1 MPAPRSAGLIAVVMT
16 MTSLAGVPV
25 AGAAQAAGPA
35 AHAGQQSV
43 REAAANK
50 RTHKRANR
58 NPKDLTALRKEAQR
72 SAQELED
79 ATKALEKRRTDFAA
93 AEKELKEKLKALE
106 VAERQLAQV
115 RRPVSQLAELLYQQP
130 VGADGVA
137 SFLAGDSN
145 SDTLRA
151 LANVNHMVTVRQHA
165 VEETSTLTL
174 HTQRLAGE
182 AQELRAGNLLAE
194 AQMAAEIDLLRKKSD
209 KVVKSLTQQLVKLG
223 IKIDKVEK
231 AALGCNP
238 LRAATANDYPN
249 GLIPTSMLCPLQ
261 QKGHSLRA
269 DAAIAFVSL
278 NEAYRKQFGR
288 PMCVTDAYRSLAE
301 QQSVYYRRPGFAAV
315 PGKSNHGL
323 GLAVDLCGGVER
335 FRSAEFNWLEKYG
348 KKYGWIHPDWAYR
361 SPFEPWHWEYD
372 PEADSVL

>member
-1 MPAPRSAGLIAVVMT
+1 MT
-16 MTSLAGVPV
+16 MTSLASVSV
-25 AGAAQAAGPA
+25 AGSAQAAGRHVAEPA
-35 AHAGQQSV
+35 VGVVVGGAGAG
-43 REAAANK
+43 AAAA
-50 RTHKRANR
+50 TG
-58 NPKDLTALRKEAQR
+58 NPKNLTELRKEAQR

-79 ATKALEKRRTDFAA
+79 ATKALEKRRTEFAA

-115 RRPVSQLAELLYQQP
+115 RQPVSRLAELLYQQP

-137 SFLAGDSN
+137 SFMAGDSDG
-145 SDTLRA
+145 DTLRA
-151 LANVNHMVTVRQHA
+151 LAKVNHMVSVRQYA

-174 HTQRLAGE
+174 HTQRLAGY

-194 AQMAAEIDLLRKKSD
+194 AQMAAEIELLRKKSD
-209 KVVKSLTQQLVKLG
+209 KVVKSLTQALVKLG

-238 LRAATANDYPN
+238 LRAATANEYPN

-261 QKGHSLRA
+261 QRGHSLRA

-278 NEAYRKQFGR
+278 NEAYRRQFGR
-288 PMCVTDAYRSLAE
+288 HMCVTDAYRNLSE
-301 QQSVYYRRPGFAAV
+301 QQSIYYRRPGFAAV

-348 KKYGWIHPDWAYR
+348 KKYGWYHPDWAYS

-372 PEADSVL
+372 PKIDSVV